1 MTIIKC
7 YMTQNPCYKNNV
19 SKVDS
24 RYTTFQSR
32 GPRGLMLHSVGCA
45 QPDASVFISGW
56 NKPTYTNSCVHGII
70 DANSGDVFQT
80 LPWNYRGWHGGGSCN
95 NTHVGIEMCE
105 SGYIKYPDK
114 GGIDFEILNRARAV
128 EDCTRTYHAAV
139 ELFAMLCKQ
148 YNLDPMTDICSH
160 KEGGQRGIATKH
172 VDPEHYWSEL
182 GMKYTMDGFRADVKR
197 QMESTDMPFTDVVPG
212 KWYHDD
218 VLWAYENGITSGV
231 SKDKFGVGQPC
242 TREQVVA
249 MLHNYDKARGGG

>member
-114 GGIDFEILNRARAV
+114 GGIDFTVLNRAKAV

-160 KEGGQRGIATKH
+160 REGGVKGIATKH
-172 VDPEHYWSEL
+172 ADPEHYWTRL
-182 GMKYTMDGFRADVKR
+182 GMPYTMDTFRAAVKAEMSKPRFSDVPKGR
-197 QMESTDMPFTDVVPG
+197 
-212 KWYHDD
+212 WYTTA
-218 VLWAYENGITSGV
+218 VEWCAENGIV
-231 SKDKFGVGQPC
+231 NGVGGGKFKPQREV
-242 TREQVVA
+242 TRAELCQVIYN
-249 MLHNYDKARGGG
+249 LEHREGD